1 MDDANDQKKDE
12 GLPVERRP
20 YARDPTKVDHTRV
33 STASTVTNSGLGGG
47 RPEGGAT
54 VTPERARTEE
64 RMRKRPDVQSGRDQP
79 RGNRAHAGEDDPTT
93 PADDQEER

>member
-1 MDDANDQKKDE
+1 MDDSNDQEKDE
-12 GLPVERRP
+12 RLPVERRP
-20 YARDPTKVDHTRV
+20 YARDPTKVEHTRV

-54 VTPERARTEE
+54 VTPERARTED
-64 RMRKRPDVQSGRDQP
+64 RMRKRPDVQGGHDQP
-79 RGNRAHAGEDDPTT
+79 RENRAQAGDDDSTT